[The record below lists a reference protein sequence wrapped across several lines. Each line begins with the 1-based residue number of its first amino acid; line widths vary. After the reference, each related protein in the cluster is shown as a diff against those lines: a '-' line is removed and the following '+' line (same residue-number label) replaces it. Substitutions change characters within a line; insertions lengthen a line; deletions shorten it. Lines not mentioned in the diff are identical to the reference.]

1 MNPPDSGTARPATST
16 ASRSRPLVIGI
27 GGTSRAGSST
37 ERALVIALRSAA
49 EAGAQTRLF
58 GGQFLASL
66 PSFSPGAGALTP
78 EQAELA
84 DAVER
89 CQGIIIA
96 SPGYHGAIS
105 GLVKNALDSLE
116 SLANKP
122 VPYFHGRPVGTLI
135 TAAGWQAAG
144 TTLGSLRA
152 IIHAMRGWPTPF
164 GAALNSAGRL
174 FDEAGE
180 CVDQGDAAQIRMMVE
195 QVMDFIRMRQA
206 LEAQS
211 A

>member
-1 MNPPDSGTARPATST
+1 MTTSLPK
-16 ASRSRPLVIGI
+16 PLVIGI
-27 GGTSRAGSST
+27 GGTSRVGSGT
-37 ERALVIALRSAA
+37 ERALVIALQAAA
-49 EAGAQTRLF
+49 EAGAETRLF
-58 GGQFLASL
+58 GGLTLAAL
-66 PSFSPGAGALTP
+66 PSFSPGAAALTP

-89 CQGIIIA
+89 CEGIIIA

-122 VPYFHGRPVGTLI
+122 VPYFHGRPVGTII

-144 TTLGSLRA
+144 TTLSSLRA

-174 FDEAGE
+174 FDDAGD
-180 CVDQGDAAQIRMMVE
+180 CIDARDAAQIRTVAA
-195 QVMDFIRMRQA
+195 QVMEFVNMSRALNAQKSGQA
-206 LEAQS
+206 
-211 A
+211 